1 MLNRLTVSALLK
13 AVIAITSVCVV
24 IALSLTAY
32 ASWDRLKTAN
42 RISQIADASADLF
55 KAMHNLRTDRST
67 TSRLLNATEPM
78 DSEIE
83 RYLRALRDAQM
94 PAMARALELLPSIDF
109 PQSGTLVPELAR
121 LYKLLGE
128 EQKQFW
134 EDVAKPKDQRRAGLT
149 KEYMETTQG
158 LLDVLDKLSGV
169 LAATVNHQDAVI
181 DQLLSIKQ
189 SAWLLRNTAGE
200 ASLIVST
207 GLAAGKITPEGRYNY
222 TQFVGGTAAMWK
234 ALELSTSGM
243 QLPPALA
250 SAMTAAKTAYFE
262 PQYLTLRDRL
272 ADTLVKGE
280 KAELT
285 ANQWSPLTVGR
296 MASAVAVAEAALDAA
311 RSYTQEQRSTAQ
323 RALIVQ
329 LALWRL
335 PSASLSAQSC
345 WSAAA
350 SSIPSTPSATPC
362 SRSPAATLPSTA
374 AISTARTRSAR
385 LLARWKPSSSR
396 RPRSSRSKSRSASAM
411 SARPRASA
419 PSRPMSASSRA
430 RCARR
435 SAS

>member
-109 PQSGTLVPELAR
+109 PQSGALVPELAR

-134 EDVAKPKDQRRAGLT
+134 EDVAKPKDQRRAVLT

-169 LAATVNHQDAVI
+169 LAATVNHQDPVI

-189 SAWLLRNTAGE
+189 TAWLLRNTAGE
-200 ASLIVST
+200 ASLVVST
-207 GLAAGKITPEGRYNY
+207 GLAAGKISPEARYAY
-222 TQFVGGTAAMWK
+222 TQHIGGTAATWK
-234 ALELSTSGM
+234 ALDLATSGM
-243 QLPPALA
+243 QLPPAL
-250 SAMTAAKTAYFE
+250 SAAMAAVKTAYFE

-296 MASAVAVAEAALDAA
+296 LAAAVNVAEAALDAA

-329 LALWRL
+329 LALLALAIGLAVGAVMLVSRRVIHRL
-335 PSASLSAQSC
+335 NTIRDAMLKVAGGDLAVDSGYLDRQDEIGALAG
-345 WSAAA
+345 ALLFYE
-350 SSIPSTPSATPC
+350 
-362 SRSPAATLPSTA
+362 PAATEKLK
-374 AISTARTRSAR
+374 IEEHERE
-385 LLARWKPSSSR
+385 
-396 RPRSSRSKSRSASAM
+396 
-411 SARPRASA
+411 
-419 PSRPMSASSRA
+419 
-430 RCARR
+430 
-435 SAS
+435 